1 VKEAEKV
8 LVAVGRAPRR
18 GIGLE
23 KTKIELERGFV
34 KVNEAQET
42 AEPGVFAIGDIVAG
56 LPQLAHVGAMSGMV
70 AMAKIAGAST
80 GRCGAIGFRLHL
92 YRAADRQRGP

>member
-1 VKEAEKV
+1 MSYTDANGKPQVKEAEKV
-8 LVAVGRAPRR
+8 LVAVGRAPLTN

-23 KTKIELERGFV
+23 KTKVELERGFV

-56 LPQLAHVGAMSGMV
+56 CRNWRTWA
-70 AMAKIAGAST
+70 
-80 GRCGAIGFRLHL
+80 R
-92 YRAADRQRGP
+92 

>member
-1 VKEAEKV
+1 V
-8 LVAVGRAPRR
+8 
-18 GIGLE
+18 E

-34 KVNEAQET
+34 KVDGAQET

-70 AMAKIAGAST
+70 AAAKIAGRKFRPVRRDRIPGCT
-80 GRCGAIGFRLHL
+80 YTDLRLGRWA
-92 YRAADRQRGP
+92 

>member
-1 VKEAEKV
+1 M
-8 LVAVGRAPRR
+8 
-18 GIGLE
+18 
-23 KTKIELERGFV
+23 

-70 AMAKIAGAST
+70 AMAKIAGRKYQA
-80 GRCGAIGFRLHL
+80 GAARSHSELHV
-92 YRAADRQRGP
+92 YRAADRSARA

>member
-1 VKEAEKV
+1 M
-8 LVAVGRAPRR
+8 
-18 GIGLE
+18 
-23 KTKIELERGFV
+23 

-70 AMAKIAGAST
+70 AMAKIAGRKLPA
-80 GRCGAIGFRLHL
+80 GAARSHSELHL
-92 YRAADRQRGP
+92 YRAADRLSVGLTEAQAKEKG